1 MHPHIS
7 CAKVPHHL
15 PSNFPLPPAADQRDQ
30 ENIRYLDFVTM
41 FMPVM
46 GAVSPFP
53 LLAFS
58 CFDRIFSVL
67 IQRKNGNGYFR
78 IGEVPET
85 MDIPLNKRCSVFLQK
100 NLGDLSS
107 A

>member
-1 MHPHIS
+1 
-7 CAKVPHHL
+7 
-15 PSNFPLPPAADQRDQ
+15 
-30 ENIRYLDFVTM
+30 M
-41 FMPVM
+41 FMPM
-46 GAVSPFP
+46 TGAVSPFS

-58 CFDRIFSVL
+58 YFDRIFSVL

-78 IGEVPET
+78 IGEIPET
-85 MDIPLNKRCSVFLQK
+85 TDIPLNKRCSAFLQK